1 MIYHL
6 VSYNLQ
12 GELMIYHLVSYNFTE
27 FSYERSYERT

>member
-27 FSYERSYERT
+27 FSYE